1 MRRTRSLAA
10 GISALAVVLAAP
22 AIGAEGPRGAA
33 SITCTNLSSGASWQI
48 KVDYDHSTVD
58 AYPASFSEAEIKW
71 HTPGGENYKLDRK
84 TGNLTVVVASSTGG
98 YFLHDRCKP
107 EN

>member
-1 MRRTRSLAA
+1 M
-10 GISALAVVLAAP
+10 
-22 AIGAEGPRGAA
+22 AIEAQHGAA
-33 SITCTNLSSGASWQI
+33 AITCTNLSSGASWQI
-48 KVDYDHSTVD
+48 KVDYDHGTVD